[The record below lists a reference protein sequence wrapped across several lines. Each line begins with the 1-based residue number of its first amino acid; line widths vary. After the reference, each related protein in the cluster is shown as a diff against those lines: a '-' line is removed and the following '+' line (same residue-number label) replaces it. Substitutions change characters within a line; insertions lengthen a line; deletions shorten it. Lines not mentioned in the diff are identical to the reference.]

1 MSDSGASPLSALIAR
16 HDGHLPRYTSYP
28 TAPNFSSSIGA
39 DAYAQWLRATS
50 LEQPLSLYIHVPFC
64 DRLCLYCGCNTS
76 VVRLESS
83 RLAYGKL
90 LMREIGMVADAL
102 PGRGRIAQIHWGG
115 GTPTSLPAQSLVSIM
130 DAIRGRFDLGPGA
143 EIAIEI
149 DPVNLPQDRLPAL
162 RAMGVT
168 RASLGVQDFNT
179 DVQRAIGRAQSLEET
194 RACLKQLRDIGIAS
208 LNLDLMYGL
217 PHQSVDSVKATARAV
232 LELAP
237 ERIAVFGYAHV
248 PWMKKHQMLI
258 AEDSLPDAMARFAQ
272 QEAIG
277 DVLRSQG
284 GYQAVGLDHFALPGD
299 ALTAA
304 AETGALH
311 RNFQGYTTDS
321 APTLIGIGASAIGNL
336 QQGYAQNAARVPDY
350 GAAIG
355 ANRFAVTRGVAL
367 SDEDRLR
374 RSMIE
379 QIMCGGDVDPK
390 ASALHY
396 LGRADALDGSIA
408 AMEALEADGF
418 VARDG
423 TRWRVTERGRP
434 FMRQVAATFDAY
446 LGQGATSRRYA
457 RAV

>member
-1 MSDSGASPLSALIAR
+1 MSHPEKAPLSALIAR
-16 HDGHLPRYTSYP
+16 YDGHLPRYTSYP
-28 TAPNFSSSIGA
+28 TAPNFNPDVGS
-39 DAYAQWLRATS
+39 DVYAQWLQATS

-83 RLAYGKL
+83 RLAYARL
-90 LMREIGMVADAL
+90 LEREIAMVAQAL

-115 GTPTSLPAQSLVSIM
+115 GTPTSLSAPSLVSIM
-130 DAIRGRFDLGPGA
+130 DVIRSRFDLEPGA

-149 DPVNLPQDRLPAL
+149 DPVNLPRDRLSAL
-162 RAMGVT
+162 QAMGVT
-168 RASLGVQDFNT
+168 RASLGVQDFNP

-194 RACLKQLRDIGIAS
+194 RACLSQLRAIGIAS

-217 PHQSVDSVKATARAV
+217 PHQTVASVQATAGAV

-258 AEDSLPDAMARFAQ
+258 AEDSLPDALARFAQ
-272 QEAIG
+272 QEAIAG
-277 DVLRSQG
+277 VLRRQG
-284 GYQAVGLDHFALPGD
+284 GYRAVGLDHFALPGD
-299 ALTAA
+299 ALTKA
-304 AETGALH
+304 AEAGVLH

-321 APTLIGIGASAIGNL
+321 APALIGLGASAIGSL

-350 GAAIG
+350 AVAIG
-355 ANRFAVTRGVAL
+355 LGRFAVTRGVAL
-367 SDEDRLR
+367 TQDDRLR
-374 RSMIE
+374 RSVIE
-379 QIMCGGDVDPK
+379 QIMCGCDVDLE
-390 ASALHY
+390 ASARHY
-396 LGRADALDGSIA
+396 LDCADSLKGSIA
-408 AMEALEADGF
+408 AMEALEADGL
-418 VARDG
+418 VARIG
-423 TRWRVTERGRP
+423 PRWRVTEQGRP

-446 LGQGATSRRYA
+446 LGQGTTSRRYA